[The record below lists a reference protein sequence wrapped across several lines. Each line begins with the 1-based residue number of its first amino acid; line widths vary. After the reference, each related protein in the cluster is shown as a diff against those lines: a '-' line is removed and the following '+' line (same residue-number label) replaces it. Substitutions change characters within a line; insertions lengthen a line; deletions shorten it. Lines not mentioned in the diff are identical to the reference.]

1 MTPSP
6 ALRSE
11 RLVLEP
17 YVPADE
23 EDFVALFLDT
33 RVSRWIGDGPE
44 PEESCRALFSR
55 IFTHVYEPGAFD
67 VWAVRRD
74 GRMVGHA
81 EIKPSKAV
89 GGHELIYALAHEA
102 WGQGL
107 GTELARRIVAYGFEA
122 LGLDQVHATVAEPN
136 AASLAALRKVGFRHV
151 RDIAEE
157 DGTTTLLLT
166 CER

>member
-1 MTPSP
+1 MTPS
-6 ALRSE
+6 LRSD

-17 YVPADE
+17 YVRADE
-23 EDFVALFLDT
+23 EDFVALFMDT
-33 RVSRWIGDGPE
+33 RVSRWMGDGPE

-55 IFTHVYEPGAFD
+55 VFTHVYEPGAFD

-74 GRMVGHA
+74 GRMIGHA
-81 EIKPSKAV
+81 EIKPSKEV
-89 GGHELIYALAHEA
+89 EGHELIYALAHEA

-107 GTELARRIVAYGFEA
+107 GTELARRIVAYGFET
-122 LGLDQVHATVAEPN
+122 LDLDRVYATVAEPN

-157 DGTTTLLLT
+157 AGGTTLLLA
-166 CER
+166 CGR

>member
-1 MTPSP
+1 MTPS
-6 ALRSE
+6 LRSE
-11 RLVLEP
+11 RLLLEP

-23 EDFVALFLDT
+23 EDFVALFADE
-33 RVSRWIGDGPE
+33 RVSRWMGDGPE
-44 PEESCRALFSR
+44 PEDSNRALFAR
-55 IFTHVYEPGAFD
+55 VFTHVYETGAFD

-89 GGHELIYALAHEA
+89 EGHELIYALAHEA

-107 GTELARRIVAYGFEA
+107 GTELARTIVAYGFEV
-122 LGLDQVHATVAEPN
+122 LGLDQVYATVAEPN
-136 AASLAALRKVGFRHV
+136 AASLAALRKVGFEHV

-157 DGTTTLLLT
+157 DGGTTLLLV
-166 CER
+166 RSR